1 MARQGLF
8 LGTHSLHQSFLEE
21 AASHRF
27 DEVQV
32 ETVHHYFSG
41 FGQTE
46 LYSVYYEGTSFPEIW
61 YSPREINLSKFTFT
75 KSGNVYY
82 LITHSSVADPNIIR
96 RELERDVEAE
106 REALTEYAKKI
117 DFSTPNNVFTKPFD
131 FQHMFDNANGRGIEA
146 VFTDRKQALIYMY
159 EYFSLG
165 SFKRVDSYEEFL
177 AYCST
182 SIDELFQRIEDEE
195 NDFGDDFDE
204 IWDQEWRQQW
214 LEDFNEVLSDD
225 EKETV
230 L

>member
-21 AASHRF
+21 TASHRF

-46 LYSVYYEGTSFPEIW
+46 LYGVYYEGTSFPEIW

-96 RELERDVEAE
+96 QERVRDVEEE
-106 REALTEYAKKI
+106 RKALMEYSKTI
-117 DFSTPNNVFTKPFD
+117 DFDTPKNVFTKPFD
-131 FQHMFDNANGRGIEA
+131 IQHMYDNANERLIEA

-159 EYFSLG
+159 EFFSLG
-165 SFKRVDSYEEFL
+165 SFKRVNSYETFL
-177 AYCST
+177 EYCSA
-182 SIDELFQRIEDEE
+182 SIEELFQHIEEE
-195 NDFGDDFDE
+195 EYDFGDDCDE
-204 IWDQEWRQQW
+204 IWDQKWRQQW
-214 LEDFNEVLSDD
+214 FEDFNEVLPD
-225 EKETV
+225 EDENEE
-230 L
+230 